1 MAWASPTTVS
11 TQPSGGSPQ
20 VIPSSSK
27 RTGEHPSAKGKR
39 LPSSGP
45 PRKNPRPGQAG
56 HSPQP
61 GTFGHR
67 YWRFNEETQRGDP
80 GYPKPI
86 SVWQGIPA
94 SPKGAFLSND
104 AGTRASPCP
113 AFTIPRL
120 HTHGTGLA
128 CGHQHQDGRHGGPSW
143 ARRPLT
149 LFTEAKESLS
159 KGPQIAQ

>member
-113 AFTIPRL
+113 ACPAFTIPPPP
-120 HTHGTGLA
+120 HTWDRACLRSPASRWQARGTQLGQA
-128 CGHQHQDGRHGGPSW
+128 TIDTIYRG
-143 ARRPLT
+143 
-149 LFTEAKESLS
+149 
-159 KGPQIAQ
+159 QIELE